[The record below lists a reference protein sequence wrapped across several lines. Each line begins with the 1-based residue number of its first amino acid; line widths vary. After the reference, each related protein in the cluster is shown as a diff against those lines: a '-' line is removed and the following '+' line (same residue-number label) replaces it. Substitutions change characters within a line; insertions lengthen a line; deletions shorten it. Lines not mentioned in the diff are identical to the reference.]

1 MPITLSVDIS
11 SEIARHVADI
21 LTGFA
26 KWSCLE
32 KYLTD
37 TQSNECGR
45 VSDELKKFLISIQ
58 SAFTG
63 DSINI
68 VFACEEMESLN
79 ILDQFYR
86 TGWLKQRLENLT
98 YVILGRDVVKSIVID
113 EDVFTANMERCRS
126 QLGILQGL
134 FSSYHSISISLE
146 CLFYIFLS
154 LYF

>member
-1 MPITLSVDIS
+1 MNIS

-26 KWSCLE
+26 KWNCLA

-37 TQSNECGR
+37 SQINECEKLL
-45 VSDELKKFLISIQ
+45 DELKEFLISIQ

-79 ILDQFYR
+79 NLDHLYR
-86 TGWLKQRLENLT
+86 TGWLKQLVDKLT
-98 YVILGRDVVKSIVID
+98 YLVIGRDMVKSIVID
-113 EDVFTANMERCRS
+113 EDVFTANVEMCRS

-134 FSSYHSISISLE
+134 FN
-146 CLFYIFLS
+146 
-154 LYF
+154 